1 MCESSGGLLHRI
13 PLMKRPFFALLTIGF
28 AMAIA
33 STALALDP
41 PSDRIVA
48 ELLGLKIPDADGQVL
63 SSILSQ

>member
-1 MCESSGGLLHRI
+1 
-13 PLMKRPFFALLTIGF
+13 MKRPFFALLTIGF